1 VPLLFDSGPRIKPE
15 EFRLLRD
22 FVNDF
27 CGIRFP
33 DDMQFTM
40 ERKLRERLQSLEI
53 NDFAEY
59 YHYLRYHPD
68 ARAEIERAVDV
79 LTTNETYLFRE
90 EYQLRAFQQE
100 VLPLLHERGRKQ
112 RRLSIWSAG
121 CSTGEEVYT
130 LAILIRESR
139 LFEGW
144 DVRVIGND
152 ISRRV
157 LQVAR
162 RATYGNSSFRSMPQN
177 YQEYFVES
185 PEGRTVRADIRA
197 MCNFAH
203 LNLLDAARYS
213 VIGTVDAV
221 QRGSGL
227 HKEIA
232 IRPAVDFGDKLLAP
246 VGCTPK
252 LFFPA
257 PVVVRVGGDDV
268 GVLVPAAQELEVR
281 RRGRAQDQ
289 EPATSGMK
297 SYSPMPCRTR
307 KLAELS
313 PAFVTR
319 CGRRGA
325 TA

>member
-1 VPLLFDSGPRIKPE
+1 MPLLFDSGPRIKPE

-22 FVNDF
+22 LVNDF

-33 DDMQFTM
+33 DDMQFVL
-40 ERKLRERLQSLEI
+40 ERKLKERLATLEMA
-53 NDFAEY
+53 DFAEY

-68 ARAEIERAVDV
+68 ARAEIERAIDV

-100 VLPLLHERGRKQ
+100 VLPLLHERGFRQK
-112 RRLSIWSAG
+112 RLSIWSAG

-139 LFEGW
+139 MFEGW

-162 RATYGNSSFRSMPQN
+162 RATYGNASFRSMSYN
-177 YQEYFVES
+177 YQQYFVES
-185 PEGRTVRADIRA
+185 AEGRTVRADIRA

-213 VIGTVDAV
+213 VIGAVDAV
-221 QRGSGL
+221 FCRNVLIYFDTASRRKVIEGFYERLQPGGFLFLGHSESLLNVSTAFELVHLSSDLVYRRPLSHAHSLRGG
-227 HKEIA
+227 
-232 IRPAVDFGDKLLAP
+232 
-246 VGCTPK
+246 TP
-252 LFFPA
+252 
-257 PVVVRVGGDDV
+257 
-268 GVLVPAAQELEVR
+268 
-281 RRGRAQDQ
+281 
-289 EPATSGMK
+289 
-297 SYSPMPCRTR
+297 
-307 KLAELS
+307 
-313 PAFVTR
+313 
-319 CGRRGA
+319 
-325 TA
+325 

>member
-1 VPLLFDSGPRIKPE
+1 MPLLFDSGPKIKPE

-22 FVNDF
+22 LVNEF

-33 DDMQFTM
+33 DDMTFVL
-40 ERKLRERLQSLEI
+40 ERKLKERLQSLDI
-53 NDFAEY
+53 PDFAEY

-68 ARAEIERAVDV
+68 ARGEIERAVDV

-90 EYQLRAFQQE
+90 EYQLRAFQRE
-100 VLPLLHERGRKQ
+100 VLPLLYERGRKQ

-139 LFEGW
+139 MFEGW

-162 RATYGNSSFRSMPQN
+162 RASYGPSSFRSMPEQ
-177 YQEYFVES
+177 YAEYFVETS
-185 PEGRTVRADIRA
+185 EGRTVRQDIRA

-213 VIGTVDAV
+213 VIGMV
-221 QRGSGL
+221 
-227 HKEIA
+227 EA
-232 IRPAVDFGDKLLAP
+232 IFCRNVLIYFDTASRRKVIEGFYERLQPEGFLFLGHSESLLNVSTA
-246 VGCTPK
+246 
-252 LFFPA
+252 FE
-257 PVVVRVGGDDV
+257 
-268 GVLVPAAQELEVR
+268 LVHLSSDLAYRKPAAP
-281 RRGRAQDQ
+281 GRLPGAQG
-289 EPATSGMK
+289 EP
-297 SYSPMPCRTR
+297 R
-307 KLAELS
+307 
-313 PAFVTR
+313 
-319 CGRRGA
+319 
-325 TA
+325 

>member
-1 VPLLFDSGPRIKPE
+1 MPLLLDSGPRIKPE

-22 FVNDF
+22 LVNDF

-33 DDMQFTM
+33 DDMQFVL
-40 ERKLRERLQSLEI
+40 ERRLRERIQLLGVT
-53 NDFAEY
+53 DFADY

-68 ARAEIERAVDV
+68 ARAELERAVDV

-100 VLPLLHERGRKQ
+100 VLPVLHARCARQK
-112 RRLSIWSAG
+112 RLSIWSAG

-162 RATYGNSSFRSMPQN
+162 RATYGTASFRSMPPS
-177 YQEYFVES
+177 YHAYFLES

-213 VIGTVDAV
+213 VIGAVDAV
-221 QRGSGL
+221 FCRNVLIYFDTASRRKVIEGFYERLQPGGFLFLGHSESLLNVSTAFELVHLSSDLVYRKPLSSGEGPIRGGN
-227 HKEIA
+227 
-232 IRPAVDFGDKLLAP
+232 P
-246 VGCTPK
+246 
-252 LFFPA
+252 
-257 PVVVRVGGDDV
+257 
-268 GVLVPAAQELEVR
+268 
-281 RRGRAQDQ
+281 
-289 EPATSGMK
+289 
-297 SYSPMPCRTR
+297 
-307 KLAELS
+307 
-313 PAFVTR
+313 
-319 CGRRGA
+319 
-325 TA
+325 

>member
-1 VPLLFDSGPRIKPE
+1 MPLLFDSGPRIKPE

-22 FVNDF
+22 LVNDF

-68 ARAEIERAVDV
+68 SRAEIERAVDV

-90 EYQLRAFQQE
+90 EYQLRAFQRE
-100 VLPLLHERGRKQ
+100 VLPLLHERGQKQ
-112 RRLSIWSAG
+112 QRLSIWSAG

-162 RATYGNSSFRSMPQN
+162 RATYGNSSFRAMLRN

-203 LNLLDAARYS
+203 LNLLDTARYS
-213 VIGTVDAV
+213 VIGAVDAIFCRNV
-221 QRGSGL
+221 LIYFDTASRRKVIEGFYERLYPGGFLFLGHSESL
-227 HKEIA
+227 LNVSTAFELVHLSSDLVYR
-232 IRPAVDFGDKLLAP
+232 RPLAP
-246 VGCTPK
+246 DSSP
-252 LFFPA
+252 F
-257 PVVVRVGGDDV
+257 RGD
-268 GVLVPAAQELEVR
+268 
-281 RRGRAQDQ
+281 
-289 EPATSGMK
+289 
-297 SYSPMPCRTR
+297 TR
-307 KLAELS
+307 
-313 PAFVTR
+313 
-319 CGRRGA
+319 
-325 TA
+325 

>member
-1 VPLLFDSGPRIKPE
+1 VPLLFDSGARIKPE

-22 FVNDF
+22 LVKDF
-27 CGIRFP
+27 CGICFP
-33 DDMQFTM
+33 DDMQFVL
-40 ERKLRERLQSLEI
+40 ERKLKERLQNLEI
-53 NDFAEY
+53 ADFAEY

-68 ARAEIERAVDV
+68 ARTELERAVDV

-100 VLPLLHERGRKQ
+100 VLPLFYERGRKFK
-112 RRLSIWSAG
+112 RLSIWSAG

-139 LFEGW
+139 MFEGW

-152 ISRRV
+152 ISKRV

-162 RATYGNSSFRSMPQN
+162 RATYGSSSFRSMPQN

-213 VIGTVDAV
+213 VIGAVDAV
-221 QRGSGL
+221 FCRNVLIYFDTASRRKVIEGFY
-227 HKEIA
+227 E
-232 IRPAVDFGDKLLAP
+232 RLLPGGFLFLGHSESLLNVSTAFELVHLSSDLVYQKPLAASKAP
-246 VGCTPK
+246 FHG
-252 LFFPA
+252 
-257 PVVVRVGGDDV
+257 
-268 GVLVPAAQELEVR
+268 E
-281 RRGRAQDQ
+281 
-289 EPATSGMK
+289 
-297 SYSPMPCRTR
+297 TR
-307 KLAELS
+307 
-313 PAFVTR
+313 
-319 CGRRGA
+319 
-325 TA
+325 

>member
-22 FVNDF
+22 LVNDF

-33 DDMQFTM
+33 DEMLFVM
-40 ERKLRERLQSLEI
+40 ERKLKERLQHLEI
-53 NDFAEY
+53 GDFAEY
-59 YHYLRYHPD
+59 YHFLRYHPD

-100 VLPLLHERGRKQ
+100 VLPLLYERGVKQ

-162 RATYGNSSFRSMPQN
+162 RATYGTSSFRSMPAN

-185 PEGRTVRADIRA
+185 AEGRTVRADIRA

-213 VIGTVDAV
+213 VIGAVDAV
-221 QRGSGL
+221 FCRNVLIYFDTASRRKVIEGFY
-227 HKEIA
+227 E
-232 IRPAVDFGDKLLAP
+232 RLLPGGFLFLGHSESLLNVSTAFELVHLSSDLVYRKSLAADQAP
-246 VGCTPK
+246 LNG
-252 LFFPA
+252 
-257 PVVVRVGGDDV
+257 
-268 GVLVPAAQELEVR
+268 
-281 RRGRAQDQ
+281 
-289 EPATSGMK
+289 
-297 SYSPMPCRTR
+297 
-307 KLAELS
+307 
-313 PAFVTR
+313 VTR
-319 CGRRGA
+319 
-325 TA
+325 

>member
-1 VPLLFDSGPRIKPE
+1 MPLLLDSGPRIKPE

-22 FVNDF
+22 LVNDF

-33 DDMQFTM
+33 DDMQFVL
-40 ERKLRERLQSLEI
+40 ERRLRERIQMLGVT
-53 NDFAEY
+53 DFADY

-68 ARAEIERAVDV
+68 ARAELERAVDV

-100 VLPLLHERGRKQ
+100 VLPMLHARCARH

-162 RATYGNSSFRSMPQN
+162 RATYGASSFRSMPAS
-177 YQEYFVES
+177 YQAYFLET

-213 VIGTVDAV
+213 VIGAVDAV
-221 QRGSGL
+221 FCRNVLIYFDTASRRKVIEGFYERLQPGGFLFLGHSESLLNVSTAFELVHLSSDLVYRKPLSVADGPVRGSNL
-227 HKEIA
+227 
-232 IRPAVDFGDKLLAP
+232 
-246 VGCTPK
+246 
-252 LFFPA
+252 
-257 PVVVRVGGDDV
+257 
-268 GVLVPAAQELEVR
+268 
-281 RRGRAQDQ
+281 
-289 EPATSGMK
+289 
-297 SYSPMPCRTR
+297 
-307 KLAELS
+307 
-313 PAFVTR
+313 
-319 CGRRGA
+319 
-325 TA
+325 